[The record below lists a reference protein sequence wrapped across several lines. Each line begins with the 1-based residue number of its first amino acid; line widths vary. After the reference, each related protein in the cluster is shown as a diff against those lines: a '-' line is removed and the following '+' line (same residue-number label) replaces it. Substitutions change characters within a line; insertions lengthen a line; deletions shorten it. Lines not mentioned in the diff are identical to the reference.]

1 MINHKNI
8 SALGW
13 MLFSAFCFAL
23 MGAFTHSLKE
33 TFDWRITGF
42 ARAFINFVIVFALA
56 YATRKPLVFLKV
68 PSSLWWRSIVGSLSI
83 LCTFY
88 IFANLPLAEATSL
101 VNLMPI
107 WMALII
113 AFVANQ
119 AVPRSVLFS
128 ILCGILGVYFIQQ
141 PHFDQGNFAI
151 VVGIVQ
157 ALFAAIAVYNLHRT
171 KDLHPT
177 TVVAHFTGV
186 ASIITFIVM
195 IPSLGE
201 LVNGSNYT
209 YPVILSLLGVGFTG
223 SAAQL
228 AMTRAYMLGNPAQN
242 STVGLAQVAFAT
254 VFDIVVWDRS
264 FSAETVAGILLITV
278 PTTFFVARIQ
288 FRNRAQAV

>member
-1 MINHKNI
+1 MFSPKKI

-42 ARAFINFVIVFALA
+42 ARAFINFVFVVILA
-56 YATRKPLVFLKV
+56 YWTSKPLLFFKV

-88 IFANLPLAEATSL
+88 VFANLPLAEATSL
-101 VNLMPI
+101 VNLVPI

-119 AVPRSVLFS
+119 SIPRSVLIS
-128 ILCGILGVYFIQQ
+128 ILCGIAGVYFIQQ

-151 VVGIVQ
+151 IVGIVQ

-171 KDLHPT
+171 KGIHPT

-186 ASIITFIVM
+186 ASLITFAVM
-195 IPSLGE
+195 IPSLPEFLDGTK
-201 LVNGSNYT
+201 YT
-209 YPVILSLLGVGFTG
+209 LPVIGQLLGIGITG
-223 SAAQL
+223 TAAQL

-264 FSAETVAGILLITV
+264 FSLETVIGILLITV

-288 FRNRAQAV
+288 LRNRAQAV

>member
-1 MINHKNI
+1 
-8 SALGW
+8 

-42 ARAFINFVIVFALA
+42 ARAFINFIFVLALA
-56 YATRKPLVFLKV
+56 YATNKPLIFKA

-83 LCTFY
+83 LGTFY
-88 IFANLPLAEATSL
+88 VFANLPLAEATSL
-101 VNLMPI
+101 SNLTPI

-119 AVPRSVLFS
+119 SVPRTVLIS
-128 ILCGILGVYFIQQ
+128 IVSGIVGVFFIQQ
-141 PHFDQGNFAI
+141 PHFDDGNFAI
-151 VVGIVQ
+151 VVGIFQ

-171 KDLHPT
+171 KNLHPT
-177 TVVAHFTGV
+177 TIVAHFTGV
-186 ASIITFIVM
+186 ASVITFIVL
-195 IPSLGE
+195 IPSLPHLFDGTKYS
-201 LVNGSNYT
+201 L
-209 YPVILSLLGVGFTG
+209 PIILSLLGIGLSGTV
-223 SAAQL
+223 AQL

-254 VFDIVVWDRS
+254 IFDIIIWNRS
-264 FSAETVAGILLITV
+264 FSWETIMGILLITV

-288 FRNRAQAV
+288 LRNRAQAV